1 MFCVLMAL
9 PPMVIVAGVVLRSPH
24 PPIIAQPAA
33 FRIRMRVSVAE
44 PDAVR
49 SLASMVGDRDAK
61 RIMQTHGISARLADG
76 SLLDAIPRLREE
88 FGVSGDRLATFMSNS
103 VAARLEDETFWAGLA
118 RLGEL
123 GIAGDGL
130 VTFMSDGVAARLD
143 NRDFMDGLSSL
154 CAGLSP
160 PVVIGLLKNNGGLAS
175 RLTAE
180 YARSILSIT
189 RHLDS
194 HGLDGA
200 KRLKSLLGI
209 SPLVGKVPELAA
221 LLLSADSRDAIEGVL
236 RQFRG
241 TYAHK
246 RAMAATL

>member
-1 MFCVLMAL
+1 ML
-9 PPMVIVAGVVLRSPH
+9 VAFL
-24 PPIIAQPAA
+24 
-33 FRIRMRVSVAE
+33 
-44 PDAVR
+44 
-49 SLASMVGDRDAK
+49 
-61 RIMQTHGISARLADG
+61 
-76 SLLDAIPRLREE
+76 
-88 FGVSGDRLATFMSNS
+88 SGM
-103 VAARLEDETFWAGLA
+103 A

-130 VTFMSDGVAARLD
+130 VSFVSGSVAARLD

-209 SPLVGKVPELAA
+209 SPLVGKVPELEA
-221 LLLSADSRDAIEGVL
+221 LFTCYLRTRGTRSRACCSVFAGRMRTSVRWRPPFDARDA
-236 RQFRG
+236 R
-241 TYAHK
+241 
-246 RAMAATL
+246 